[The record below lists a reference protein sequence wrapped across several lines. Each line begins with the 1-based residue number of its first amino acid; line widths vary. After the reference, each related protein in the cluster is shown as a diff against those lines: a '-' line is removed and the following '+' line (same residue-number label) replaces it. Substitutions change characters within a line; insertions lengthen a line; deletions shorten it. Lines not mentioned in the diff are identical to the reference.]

1 MSINIT
7 IAIDG
12 GEGSTTISSAASASM
27 SATSSQTPSL
37 LTLATQ
43 TMDAG
48 AAPSEMELSNM
59 VGLSSL
65 PIDRDAS
72 VAKAG
77 DTSAGS
83 APSEMKLSG
92 IAGIPSPPVEQNI
105 PFVRV
110 GDIAAGS
117 APNFP
122 STEH

>member
-12 GEGSTTISSAASASM
+12 EEKSTTVSSASM

-65 PIDRDAS
+65 PIDRHVS

-77 DTSAGS
+77 DTSAGA
-83 APSEMKLSG
+83 APSEMKLSD

-105 PFVRV
+105 PIVEV

-122 STEH
+122 PMEH

>member
-12 GEGSTTISSAASASM
+12 EEKSTTVSSASSASM

-59 VGLSSL
+59 ADLSSL
-65 PIDRDAS
+65 PIDRDVS

-77 DTSAGS
+77 DTSAGA
-83 APSEMKLSG
+83 APSEMKLLD
-92 IAGIPSPPVEQNI
+92 IAGIPSPLVEQNI
-105 PFVRV
+105 PIVEV

-117 APNFP
+117 APKFP
-122 STEH
+122 PMEH